1 MNLRQITIKDQLELK
16 KVYFD
21 SIQSLDEK
29 IYSQEQKRA
38 WSSQAWNNPNFNKSI
53 IKGKGWLISKK
64 GIIIAFAT
72 RYPDDRIALFYCKGK
87 FQRKGYGSKLLHKLE
102 DEAKKEGL
110 DSLYTEAS
118 LISFEL
124 FLKNEWEIIRKEK
137 VIINNIFFERYKMT
151 KIIKNY
157 LIFLYFIIIF
167 FIFSLFPFKKTFLY
181 FLKFLIFSLSGPAGI
196 VKLLP
201 IQLSILKQAIL

>member
-21 SIQSLDEK
+21 SILSIDEK
-29 IYSQEQKRA
+29 IYSKEQKRA
-38 WSSQAWNNPNFNKSI
+38 WSSQAWDNPNFDESI
-53 IKGKGWLISKK
+53 TKGKGWLLSKN

-72 RYPDDRIALFYCKGK
+72 RYPSNRIALFYCKGK
-87 FQRKGYGSKLLHKLE
+87 FQRKGCGSKLLYKLE

-118 LISFEL
+118 LISYEL
-124 FLKNEWEIIRKEK
+124 FLKNKWEIIRKEK

-151 KIIKNY
+151 KIIK
-157 LIFLYFIIIF
+157 
-167 FIFSLFPFKKTFLY
+167 S
-181 FLKFLIFSLSGPAGI
+181 
-196 VKLLP
+196 
-201 IQLSILKQAIL
+201 